1 MRGLSRGITISPK
14 VTKGRVILHT
24 FRHFI
29 GEAISLVPVLKDTN
43 IVKHQRMDSTIFSI
57 VLCLQ
62 GIKYS

>member
-29 GEAISLVPVLKDTN
+29 GEAISSVPVLKDTN
-43 IVKHQRMDSTIFSI
+43 IAKHQRIEGA
-57 VLCLQ
+57 LA
-62 GIKYS
+62 